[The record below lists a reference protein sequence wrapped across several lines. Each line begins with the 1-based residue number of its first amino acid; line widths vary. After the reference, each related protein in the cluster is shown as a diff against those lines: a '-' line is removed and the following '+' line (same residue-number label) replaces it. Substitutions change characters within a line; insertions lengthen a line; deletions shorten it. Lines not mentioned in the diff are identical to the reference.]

1 MYLAVESQQKEQVG
15 LNAGV
20 CDTYLPL
27 LWPVQQSWAAV
38 EHNDVILTLGLLS
51 KQHVAHTAI
60 SHVSLLSIMRNI
72 NKCASVFTD
81 VVSKATDKI
90 LSRYVLIA
98 H

>member
-1 MYLAVESQQKEQVG
+1 M
-15 LNAGV
+15 
-20 CDTYLPL
+20 
-27 LWPVQQSWAAV
+27 AAV